1 MTIAPTKP
9 IAAHFFAALPFWMS
23 LVLIPIA
30 ILAAMYGGWTLLLL
44 PVSTWYLFTILDYF
58 AGLNQN
64 NADPQTP
71 DAQLFWY
78 RLITLIWAPVQL
90 VTLFGTMIYVVNTDH
105 LNSVEQWLLFAGFG
119 IISGTVGINY
129 SHELMHQKPKF
140 ERWLA
145 DILLASVLY
154 SHFRSEHLLVHH
166 RYVATPKDPVTARFN
181 EHFWRFFSRVLYEC
195 YVSAFNAEKAM
206 LARKNKHW
214 TTLSNPFFRYW
225 ALQAVFLILSAM
237 IGGWWGIF
245 LFLTQA
251 MWAVFQLELVNYV
264 EHYGLTRKHL
274 GDGKY
279 EHVLPRHSWNAAHK
293 ASNWL
298 LINLQRHSDHHYK
311 PDRRFPLLQTYSAD
325 EAPQLPY
332 GYPLMTMA
340 ALSPRIWRRIM
351 NPRVLAWRAKYYP
364 EITDWLPYKQGTNP
378 LPR

>member
-1 MTIAPTKP
+1 MTTAPNTP
-9 IAAHFFAALPFWMS
+9 VLSRFTTALPFWLS
-23 LVLIPIA
+23 LILIPLA
-30 ILAAMYGGWTLLLL
+30 IVAAMYGGWALVLL
-44 PVSTWYLFTILDYF
+44 PVATWYLFTVLDYF
-58 AGLNQN
+58 TGLNEMN
-64 NADPQTP
+64 EDPQTP
-71 DAQLFWY
+71 DNQLYWY
-78 RLITLIWAPVQL
+78 KLITLIWTPVQL
-90 VTLFGTMIYVVNTDH
+90 ITIFGLMIYVVNTDH
-105 LNSVEQWLLFAGFG
+105 LNWLEEWALFAGFG

-129 SHELMHQKPKF
+129 SHELMHQKSKL

-181 EHFWRFFSRVLYEC
+181 EHFWRFFPRVLKEC
-195 YVSAFNAEKAM
+195 YLSAFSAEKGM
-206 LARKNKHW
+206 LARKQKPW

-225 ALQAVFLILSAM
+225 GLQAGFLLLSAV
-237 IGGWWGIF
+237 IGGWWGVF
-245 LFLTQA
+245 LFLVQA
-251 MWAVFQLELVNYV
+251 FWAVFQLELVNYV

-311 PDRRFPLLQTYSAD
+311 PDRRFPLLQTYDDD

-340 ALSPRIWRRIM
+340 ALAPRIWRRIM
-351 NPRVLAWRAKYYP
+351 NPRVIAWRQKYYP
-364 EITDWLPYKQGTNP
+364 EITDWLPYKHGTNP